1 MKPTTVRIRRLAD
14 VPLPAR
20 LTAGSA
26 GFDLCAAE
34 GAVVPAH
41 GFTTVG
47 TGIAIELPGGFE
59 AQVRPR
65 SGLASRSGIGIL
77 NSPGTVD
84 SDYRGEVKVVLFNQ
98 SDSPYP
104 VKPGDRIAQLV
115 FSRLAEV
122 ELEEVDRLTDTER
135 GSGGFGHTGRD

>member
-1 MKPTTVRIRRLAD
+1 MMPTAVRIRRLAD

-20 LTAGSA
+20 QTSGSA
-26 GFDLCAAE
+26 GYDLCAAE
-34 GAVVPAH
+34 PAVVPAR
-41 GFTTVG
+41 GFATVG
-47 TGIAIELPGGFE
+47 TGIALELPDGFE

-65 SGLASRSGIGIL
+65 SGLAARFGIGVL

-98 SDSPYP
+98 SDSPYT

-115 FSRLAEV
+115 FGRLTEV
-122 ELEEVDRLTDTER
+122 ELVEVDRLADTER
-135 GSGGFGHTGRD
+135 GSGGFGHTGRA